1 MADVELSEDELH
13 LFNIFHPLAMEM
25 LDEARKNNTRF
36 VHYTTADAAMKI
48 LMTKQVWMRNTSCM
62 NDYMEVK
69 HGISCLTQAYRG
81 EYRDQ
86 FRVTLNGMFP
96 GITAEL
102 EELFDGWVPY
112 FQNSAFIACLSEH
125 SKEEDGHGRLSMWRA
140 YSGLTGV
147 ALVLNNA
154 PFLAHVGPPG
164 VYSSPV
170 SYLDDESF
178 EQEFLRLIKRI
189 SENREFLRDLGK
201 ETVLGAVFNAFK
213 FAALCTKHP
222 GFSEER
228 EWRAIYMPSMEQSPY
243 LEQGIEVVGGAPQR
257 IYKFPLRNL
266 PEIGYSG
273 VEIPELLDRII
284 IGPTEYPQ
292 AIYEAFVTLLF
303 EAGVEDSL
311 SRVHVSGIPLR
322 L

>member
-1 MADVELSEDELH
+1 
-13 LFNIFHPLAMEM
+13 
-25 LDEARKNNTRF
+25 
-36 VHYTTADAAMKI
+36 
-48 LMTKQVWMRNTSCM
+48 M

-189 SENREFLRDLGK
+189 SEM
-201 ETVLGAVFNAFK
+201 AYP
-213 FAALCTKHP
+213 FA
-222 GFSEER
+222 
-228 EWRAIYMPSMEQSPY
+228 
-243 LEQGIEVVGGAPQR
+243 
-257 IYKFPLRNL
+257 
-266 PEIGYSG
+266 SG
-273 VEIPELLDRII
+273 HTRC
-284 IGPTEYPQ
+284 
-292 AIYEAFVTLLF
+292 
-303 EAGVEDSL
+303 
-311 SRVHVSGIPLR
+311 
-322 L
+322 